1 VGLLIEVADCVAVV
15 QHNGMCVL
23 PCDRTESRLKTIKTK
38 VKRLTIAAG
47 ERRRKR
53 RVKTLS
59 RPLQRRSITFQS
71 SSDVC
76 ESLGAAAVC

>member
-1 VGLLIEVADCVAVV
+1 LNLKLRHIGREGGEMGSVRFSHIQGRSVGLLIEVADCVAVV

-47 ERRRKR
+47 ERRR
-53 RVKTLS
+53 
-59 RPLQRRSITFQS
+59 
-71 SSDVC
+71 
-76 ESLGAAAVC
+76 